1 MRHILG
7 LTLGLLPALAGAA
20 SLDVEPVRVT
30 FTAQNTIAVL
40 TLSNAGDAP
49 STVQLEP
56 VAWSQDKGEDVYTP
70 THDLLATPPIF
81 TVPPH
86 AKQIIRVG
94 LRVAPD
100 PKQEKAY
107 RLYLQEVPAPD
118 QVKGLGVV
126 MALRIGV
133 PAFVEP
139 RVPPKTELQWSAR
152 RVSDKELDLSVTNT
166 GDGHVQVHG
175 ISLTGPG
182 GSPPLELQQAAY
194 ILPGKSRSWVLNLQT
209 RAPSA
214 GVALQLKCDT
224 DLGPMN
230 AQVVVQ

>member
-1 MRHILG
+1 MKRHIVG
-7 LTLGLLPALAGAA
+7 LSLLALPVLARAA
-20 SLDVEPVRVT
+20 SLDVDPIRVM
-30 FTAQNTIAVL
+30 FSAENTITVV
-40 TLSNAGDAP
+40 TLSNAGDTPA
-49 STVQLEP
+49 TVQLEP

-81 TVPPH
+81 TVQPH

-100 PKQEKAY
+100 PKTEKAY

-139 RVPPKTELQWSAR
+139 TVPPKTELQWSAR
-152 RVSDKELDLSVTNT
+152 RVSDTELDLNVTNS
-166 GDGHVQVHG
+166 GGGHVQVHG
-175 ISLTGPG
+175 ITLTAPG
-182 GSPPLELQQAAY
+182 GGTPLTVQQAA
-194 ILPGKSRSWVLNLQT
+194 
-209 RAPSA
+209 
-214 GVALQLKCDT
+214 
-224 DLGPMN
+224 
-230 AQVVVQ
+230 